1 MPSNDDFLDLTP
13 KAKATKAKIN
23 KWDYIK
29 IKCFCTAKETN
40 NKKKRKEKLWRAQ
53 HYFITRMEILS
64 LKRTPFN
71 SI

>member
-40 NKKKRKEKLWRAQ
+40 NKMKRQLTEWEKIIIYLRRVNIQ
-53 HYFITRMEILS
+53 NI
-64 LKRTPFN
+64 
-71 SI
+71 